1 MRVGARRAGSRL
13 RYYVN
18 SQGSLLTSRHE
29 LCHHER
35 VNTRRILRSLGVVPA
50 LTWLLQSTAV
60 TPPLAYAEPCP
71 DVQVLFARGTDEAI
85 GLGETGQAFVDAL
98 QHRLGERSMA
108 VYAVDYPATNDWPT
122 GIQGIRD
129 ATTHIQATAANCPKT
144 KMVLGGFSQG
154 AAVMGFSTA
163 NAIPDGVVRV
173 DVPQPMPPEVADHVA
188 AVVLFGT
195 PNERAMNFLGQPPL
209 AIGPA
214 YLAKTIQLC
223 APEDPVCSEGMNFAA
238 HAPGAYDGIADEGA
252 AYAANR
258 L

>member
-1 MRVGARRAGSRL
+1 MCHNSRSATAEYVHCLGCLLHAR
-13 RYYVN
+13 
-18 SQGSLLTSRHE
+18 HF
-29 LCHHER
+29 LCHHVP
-35 VNTRRILRSLGVVPA
+35 VNPRRILRSLGVVLA
-50 LTWLLQSTAV
+50 LTWLLHSTAA
-60 TPPLAYAEPCP
+60 TPPPAFADPCP
-71 DVQVLFARGTDEAI
+71 DVQVLFARGTDEVP
-85 GLGETGQAFVDAL
+85 GLGETGQSFVNSLRARLPERPVDA
-98 QHRLGERSMA
+98 
-108 VYAVDYPATNDWPT
+108 YAIDYPATNDWPT

-129 ATTHIQATAANCPKT
+129 ATTHIEATAANCPKT

-154 AAVMGFSTA
+154 AAVMGFATA
-163 NAIPDGVVRV
+163 SVIPDGVEGV
-173 DVPQPMPPEVADHVA
+173 DIPRPMPPEVADHVA

-214 YLAKTIQLC
+214 YTAKTIQLC
-223 APEDPVCSEGMNFAA
+223 APEDPVCSEGLNFSA

>member
-1 MRVGARRAGSRL
+1 M
-13 RYYVN
+13 
-18 SQGSLLTSRHE
+18 
-29 LCHHER
+29 
-35 VNTRRILRSLGVVPA
+35 NTRQLLRILGVALA
-50 LTWLLQSTAV
+50 LTWLLQSTAI
-60 TPPLAYAEPCP
+60 TPTSAFAEPCP
-71 DVQVLFARGTDEAI
+71 DVQTLFARGTGEEA

-98 QHRLGERSMA
+98 RARVPDRSVE
-108 VYAVDYPATNDWPT
+108 VYAIDYPATNDWPT

-129 ATTHIQATAANCPKT
+129 ATAHIEATAATCPKT

-163 NAIPDGVVRV
+163 SAIPDGVHGI

-195 PNERAMNFLGQPPL
+195 PNDRAMNFLGQPSL

-238 HAPGAYDGIADEGA
+238 HAPGAYDGIADQGA

-258 L
+258 LQPPPS